1 MISYGALTKKK
12 LAHVVDF
19 GCKGDWRGELS
30 EFVEGKFVTKISF
43 SDNVE
48 LSFESL

>member
-19 GCKGDWRGELS
+19 GCKGVWRGELS

-43 SDNVE
+43 SDNVD